1 MRAIPVPLNQKW
13 VLVMTLVP
21 LMAVRAPLKAQI
33 EKKPHRPACTD
44 ARCRKIKSFLKAHY
58 CGESPY
64 GNGPDDGC
72 LIQAPKKPR
81 LGVIIKASFY
91 CTWGDTKQAAPCKQN
106 GQPPSAIREAL
117 IRELRNLG
125 LPAKANGQIYFTVWE
140 SSSLGRSIAEPYYSR
155 AAGSDLQL
163 CQVIVAID
171 NSSKLLVLR
180 NLPFQKTDV
189 DVPSV
194 TQWSLIDLADIDA
207 DGQMEVILEGDAYEN
222 HWLEVVRLQHGPP
235 PRCLF
240 WSRLLFVVEGH

>member
-1 MRAIPVPLNQKW
+1 MRPIHVPLNQKW
-13 VLVMTLVP
+13 VPVMALVA
-21 LMAVRAPLKAQI
+21 LMVVGAPLKAQI
-33 EKKPHRPACTD
+33 EKDPHRPVCTD

-81 LGVIIKASFY
+81 PGVIIKASFS
-91 CTWGDTKQAAPCKQN
+91 CAWSETKQAALCHQN

-125 LPAKANGQIYFTVWE
+125 LPAKANGQIYFTIWE
-140 SSSLGRSIAEPYYSR
+140 SPSSGWSIAEAYYSR
-155 AAGSDLQL
+155 AVGSDLEL

-171 NSSKLLVLR
+171 KSSKLLVLR

-207 DGQMEVILEGDAYEN
+207 DGQWKIILEGDAYEN
-222 HWLEVVRLQHGPP
+222 HWLEVVSLQNGSPHTVFSG
-235 PRCLF
+235 LGYY
-240 WSRLLFVVEGH
+240 L